1 MKKLPLIFLF
11 IGLVVGF
18 ISCSEEDENW
28 NEYKEWRNTNNAWL
42 TEQGKRLN
50 PDGTR
55 FYDTIRPDYD
65 KGQYVLAHWFNDRKL
80 TQGNLKPYY
89 TSTVDVK
96 YIGRLYND
104 EPFDSS
110 YTLMADYGDSIFR
123 TKVGRVIAGWTIL
136 LQEMHVGDSV
146 EVLIPYQS
154 AYGASGS
161 GSIPPYSNLK
171 FGVKLVN
178 VPFWE
183 IEE

>member
-55 FYDTIRPDYD
+55 YYDTIRPDYD

-123 TKVGRVIAGWTIL
+123 SFRRCMWATRWR
-136 LQEMHVGDSV
+136 
-146 EVLIPYQS
+146 Y
-154 AYGASGS
+154 
-161 GSIPPYSNLK
+161 
-171 FGVKLVN
+171 
-178 VPFWE
+178 
-183 IEE
+183 